1 MHSALILLEFGAVT
15 LMLALMA
22 RLAMWVGLSPVP
34 FYLLAGLMLGE
45 GGVFPLVTSEEFIEI
60 GAELGVLLLLFML
73 GLEYSASELMGGLRA
88 TLKGGLVDFAVNFA
102 PGFGAGLLLGW
113 SPLAATLLGGVTY
126 ISSSGIVAKLISD
139 QGWLGNRET
148 PAVLSVLVFEDLA
161 MAVYLPLV
169 AVLMIGGGLGTVV
182 VSVFTALAAVT
193 LVLMGTLR
201 WGDRWSQWA
210 FHRSDEALLLTILG
224 VTLVVAGLAER
235 VNVSAAVGAFLVGIA
250 LSGEAA
256 DRARPVLSPLRDL
269 FAATFF
275 VFFGL
280 RTDPADIPPVALVA
294 VALAVVTAA
303 TKLVTGWVA
312 AAPLTRGPRA
322 RIRAGALLVA
332 RGEFSI
338 IIASLAVGIP
348 GGSEVAAL
356 AAAYVLLMAVVGP
369 LLTKASES
377 LPLPSSRR
385 QPAPSEDV
393 IRPGTEPARRGS
405 RAPGS

>member
-1 MHSALILLEFGAVT
+1 MHSAVILLEFGAVT
-15 LMLALMA
+15 LVLALVA
-22 RLAMWVGLSPVP
+22 RLAMRFGLSPVP

-45 GGVFPLVTSEEFIEI
+45 GGIFPLVTSEEFIEI

-182 VSVFTALAAVT
+182 LSVFTALAAVA
-193 LVLMGTLR
+193 LLLLGTLR

-256 DRARPVLSPLRDL
+256 DRARPVLTPCGTCSP
-269 FAATFF
+269 
-275 VFFGL
+275 
-280 RTDPADIPPVALVA
+280 PPSSCSS
-294 VALAVVTAA
+294 
-303 TKLVTGWVA
+303 GS
-312 AAPLTRGPRA
+312 APTP
-322 RIRAGALLVA
+322 
-332 RGEFSI
+332 
-338 IIASLAVGIP
+338 P
-348 GGSEVAAL
+348 
-356 AAAYVLLMAVVGP
+356 
-369 LLTKASES
+369 TS
-377 LPLPSSRR
+377 LPSLWWQWRWRWLPPPPSWS
-385 QPAPSEDV
+385 PAGWPPPTS
-393 IRPGTEPARRGS
+393 PAGL
-405 RAPGS
+405 APGSVPVPC